1 MSQVSA
7 THFRRNMAC
16 CLDTVTANR
25 IPLRVMRRNAEPMM
39 VIAESEWRSIQETL
53 YLLSSPANA
62 LRILASIADADAGR
76 FVERDLLEP
85 DEGDR
90 SAD

>member
-1 MSQVSA
+1 MD
-7 THFRRNMAC
+7 RY
-16 CLDTVTANR
+16 LDMVTVDR
-25 IPLRVMRRNAEPMM
+25 MPLRVMRHNAEPTM

-62 LRILASIADADAGR
+62 RHLLASIADADAGLG
-76 FVERDLLEP
+76 VERELPEYGD
-85 DEGDR
+85 GDR